1 MNYRYQNINIKK
13 QDGTKEQYYANNVYP
28 EVPLSPEDTYVIATL
43 GDRLDLLAHQFYR
56 NVKYWWI
63 IAHANNLGK
72 GSLAIPE
79 GSQVRIPADP
89 IKVQRLFDELNKR

>member
-1 MNYRYQNINIKK
+1 MSGRYDNIQTKKDDKGRRYMPPVMYPNIPFS
-13 QDGTKEQYYANNVYP
+13 TR
-28 EVPLSPEDTYVIATL
+28 DTYVRT
-43 GDRLDLLAHQFYR
+43 GPTDRLDLLAYQFYN

-72 GSLAIPE
+72 GSIAIPQ

-89 IKVQRLFDELNKR
+89 AKIQRLFDDLNK

>member
-1 MNYRYQNINIKK
+1 MAGRYDNIQTKRDSKGRRYMPPVLYPNIPFSAK
-13 QDGTKEQYYANNVYP
+13 DI
-28 EVPLSPEDTYVIATL
+28 YVRT
-43 GDRLDLLAHQFYR
+43 GSTDRLDLLAYQFYK

-72 GSLAIPE
+72 GSIAIQE

-89 IKVQRLFDELNKR
+89 ASIQRLFDNLNK